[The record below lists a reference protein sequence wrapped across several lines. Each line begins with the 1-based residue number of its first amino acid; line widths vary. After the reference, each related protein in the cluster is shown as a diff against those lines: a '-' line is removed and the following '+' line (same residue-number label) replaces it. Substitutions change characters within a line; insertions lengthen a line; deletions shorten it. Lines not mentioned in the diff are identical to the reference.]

1 MFHNQIGRLEV
12 VCGSMFSGKTEE
24 LLRRLRRA
32 ELAKKRV
39 LTIKNHIDTRSGTTI
54 ITSHNGNYREAHPV
68 ENSPEMIALITK
80 IAEDADVIGVDEIQ
94 FFSPEIIYS
103 LRSLVAHGKRII
115 VAGLDLD
122 FRGEPFPIVS
132 SLLSLADDVL
142 KLAAICMKCG
152 ETAHFTQR
160 IINGAPASYYD
171 PVILVGASEFYE
183 ARCRACFTLTENPHP
198 YVHIPMRKPQNQT
211 SY

>member
-1 MFHNQIGRLEV
+1 MYHSQTGRLEV

-54 ITSHNGNYREAHPV
+54 ITSHNGNYREAHPL
-68 ENSPEMIALITK
+68 ENSPQMVDLITK
-80 IAEDADVIGVDEIQ
+80 MAENADVIGLDEIQ
-94 FFSPEIIYS
+94 FFSPEIIPS

-122 FRGEPFPIVS
+122 FKGEPFSIVA
-132 SLLSLADDVL
+132 SLLALADDIL
-142 KLAAICMKCG
+142 KLSAICMKCG
-152 ETAHFTQR
+152 DTAHFTQR
-160 IINGAPASYYD
+160 IINGEPASYYD
-171 PVILVGASEFYE
+171 PIILVGASEFYE
-183 ARCRACFTLTENPHP
+183 ARCRSCFMLADNPHP
-198 YVHIPMRKPQNQT
+198 YVHIPT
-211 SY
+211 SKSQQSSY